1 MLTGLSAFPLTPITD
16 DRVDEEAFVRLVRR
30 LRDAGVDSIGALGST
45 GSYMYL
51 NRDERARVAALAVE
65 AAGAVPVIIGVGA
78 LRTRDAVSAVED
90 AQAAGAAGVLLAPVG
105 YQRLSGDEV
114 YGLFA
119 DVTRSLSVPLVIYD
133 NPGTTHFTFTPE
145 LYARIAGLPHVASV
159 KIPGVPADQAA
170 AIGHVTALR
179 DRLPAGFTIGVSGDA
194 SAATGLLAGCDAW
207 YSVLG
212 GTLPELAVEL
222 TAAGR
227 SGDAD
232 HARALSDRLAPLW
245 ELFAAHG
252 SLRVVATIAHLL
264 GLTAAQ
270 NLPAPVRGLDEAA
283 HDEVRIALRGIGV
296 DA

>member
-78 LRTRDAVSAVED
+78 LRTRDAVAAVED

-252 SLRVVATIAHLL
+252 SLRVVATTAHLL